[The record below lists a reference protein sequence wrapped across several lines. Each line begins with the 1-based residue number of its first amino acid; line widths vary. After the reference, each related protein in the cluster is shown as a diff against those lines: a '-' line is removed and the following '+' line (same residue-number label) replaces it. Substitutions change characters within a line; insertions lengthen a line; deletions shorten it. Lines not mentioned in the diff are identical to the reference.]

1 MNERET
7 PLSKQNENDIRN
19 RDQPCNADS
28 PLNENVRN
36 LKHINIGSLNVCGL
50 KRRLHYLEFQS
61 LISKYDVFCV
71 QEAKLDNVDVI
82 SMPNYTFLSQT
93 RKQKFVR
100 RSGGI
105 GVFVKNELLPFVK
118 I

>member
-7 PLSKQNENDIRN
+7 PLSKQDENDIRN
-19 RDQPCNADS
+19 RDQPSNADS

-36 LKHINIGSLNVCGL
+36 LKHINIGSLNVCDL
-50 KRRLHYLEFQS
+50 KRRLHYPEFQS
-61 LISKYDVFCV
+61 LISKYNVFCV
-71 QEAKLDNVDVI
+71 QETKLDNVDVV
-82 SMPNYTFLSQT
+82 SMPNYTFLPQT

-105 GVFVKNELLPFVK
+105 CVFVKNELFALCEN
-118 I
+118 